1 MDTLVLKDLL
11 IYESSI
17 GGKITKRPFISKGYR
32 NKECL
37 ELVYTDVYENFRVH
51 AWWGYRYFITFIDY
65 YFKYGYMYL
74 VDRKFDDLDIFIEF
88 KAKSD
93 TLSGKYIN
101 ALLLDQGGKY
111 ISSKFDSFLRKHVII
126 S

>member
-37 ELVYTDVYENFRVH
+37 ELVHTDVYETFRVH
-51 AWWGYRYFITFIDY
+51 SW
-65 YFKYGYMYL
+65 
-74 VDRKFDDLDIFIEF
+74 
-88 KAKSD
+88 
-93 TLSGKYIN
+93 
-101 ALLLDQGGKY
+101 
-111 ISSKFDSFLRKHVII
+111 
-126 S
+126 